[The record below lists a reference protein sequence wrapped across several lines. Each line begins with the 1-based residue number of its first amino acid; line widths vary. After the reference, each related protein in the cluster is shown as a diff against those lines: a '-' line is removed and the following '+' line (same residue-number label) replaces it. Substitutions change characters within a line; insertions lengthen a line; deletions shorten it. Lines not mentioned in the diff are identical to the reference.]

1 MINRRGDTYTVD
13 EASALLGV
21 PRPTLYRYLKEYS
34 IPYQRRAGRI
44 SVPEESLGR
53 IRTVRE
59 LHDEGLGTEAVRR
72 RLRDGAG
79 TDVDWIAERLDRL
92 SEALETS
99 QSSLKPTDGVPSSQ
113 ALHIILARQSLL
125 ISAVFNLTEMM
136 EELLAANGRPRKPA
150 FDYLDEESRLEA
162 AELPADH
169 PGERPGDRPALRGI
183 PGYGAPVE
191 PEPVEAVSVPERQD
205 GFGTLAR
212 RRRRAVVVL
221 VILLVV
227 VALAAG
233 ALVWRAI
240 GL

>member
-13 EASALLGV
+13 EASALLDV
-21 PRPTLYRYLKEYS
+21 PRPTLYRYIKEYS

-44 SVPEESLGR
+44 SVPEESLER

-59 LHDEGLGTEAVRR
+59 LHDEGLGTAAVRR
-72 RLRDGAG
+72 RLRAGAG

-150 FDYLDEESRLEA
+150 LDYLDEESHLEA
-162 AELPADH
+162 AGFPADH
-169 PGERPGDRPALRGI
+169 PGDRPALRGI
-183 PGYGAPVE
+183 PGRQASVE

-205 GFGTLAR
+205 GFGALAR
-212 RRRRAVVVL
+212 RRRRTVAVL
-221 VILLVV
+221 AILLVL

-233 ALVWRAI
+233 ALAWRAI
-240 GL
+240 GF

>member
-1 MINRRGDTYTVD
+1 MD

-44 SVPEESLGR
+44 SVPEESLER

-99 QSSLKPTDGVPSSQ
+99 QSSLKPTENVPTPQ
-113 ALHIILARQSLL
+113 ALHVILARQSLL
-125 ISAVFNLTEMM
+125 VSAVFNLTEMM

-150 FDYLDEESRLEA
+150 LDYLDEQSRLQA
-162 AELPADH
+162 AEFPAERS
-169 PGERPGDRPALRGI
+169 GELPALRGI
-183 PGYGAPVE
+183 AGSSASGE
-191 PEPVEAVSVPERQD
+191 PEPTEALPSPERHD
-205 GFGTLAR
+205 RFGTLAR
-212 RRRRAVVVL
+212 RRRRITAVL
-221 VILLVV
+221 AILLLVL
-227 VALAAG
+227 ALAAG
-233 ALVWRAI
+233 ALVWRAV

>member
-1 MINRRGDTYTVD
+1 MINRSGDTYTVD

-44 SVPEESLGR
+44 SVPEESLER

-99 QSSLKPTDGVPSSQ
+99 QSSLKTTEGVPPPQ
-113 ALHIILARQSLL
+113 ALHVILARQSLL

-136 EELLAANGRPRKPA
+136 EELLAANGRPRKPSL
-150 FDYLDEESRLEA
+150 DYLDEQSRLQT
-162 AELPADH
+162 AELPVDR
-169 PGERPGDRPALRGI
+169 PDERPGL
-183 PGYGAPVE
+183 PGYGASE
-191 PEPVEAVSVPERQD
+191 ESQAIEAVALPERQD

-212 RRRRAVVVL
+212 RRRRTTAVLAILLL
-221 VILLVV
+221 VI
-227 VALAAG
+227 ALAAG
-233 ALVWRAI
+233 ALAWRAI
-240 GL
+240 GF

>member
-1 MINRRGDTYTVD
+1 MINRSGDTYTVD

-44 SVPEESLGR
+44 SVPEESLER

-99 QSSLKPTDGVPSSQ
+99 QSSLKPTENVPTPQ
-113 ALHIILARQSLL
+113 ALHVILARQSLL
-125 ISAVFNLTEMM
+125 VSAVFNLTEMM

-150 FDYLDEESRLEA
+150 LDYLDEQSRLQA
-162 AELPADH
+162 AEFPAERS
-169 PGERPGDRPALRGI
+169 GELPALRGI
-183 PGYGAPVE
+183 AGSGASGE
-191 PEPVEAVSVPERQD
+191 PEPTEALPSPERHD
-205 GFGTLAR
+205 RFGTLAR
-212 RRRRAVVVL
+212 RRRRITAVL
-221 VILLVV
+221 AILLLVL
-227 VALAAG
+227 ALAAG
-233 ALVWRAI
+233 ALVWRAV